1 MIAQAQIDQ
10 YFDETLMRLVQLYDH
25 QHLVT
30 VKLLITEWT
39 PESDVKNLKFNIRYV
54 AASAGVRPS
63 TYLTAPYICFSPWA
77 EILVALFQLEN
88 GFDEDEKVLL
98 ASAKE
103 AWYRRF
109 E

>member
-1 MIAQAQIDQ
+1 MAQKQIDK
-10 YFDETLMRLVQLYDH
+10 YFDDALMHLVDLYH
-25 QHLVT
+25 QQHLVT

-39 PESDVKNLKFNIRYV
+39 ESDVNLKFNIRYV

-63 TYLTAPYICFSPWA
+63 TFLTAPHICFSPWA
-77 EILVALFQLEN
+77 EILVALFQIEN
-88 GFDEDEKVLL
+88 GFEEDEKVLL

>member
-1 MIAQAQIDQ
+1 MKIQAQIDQ
-10 YFDETLMRLVQLYDH
+10 YFDDALMRLVDLYH
-25 QHLVT
+25 QQHLVT

-63 TYLTAPYICFSPWA
+63 TYLTAPHICASPWA
-77 EILVALFQLEN
+77 EILVALYQMEN
-88 GFDEDEKVLL
+88 GFEEDEKVLL
-98 ASAKE
+98 TSAKE